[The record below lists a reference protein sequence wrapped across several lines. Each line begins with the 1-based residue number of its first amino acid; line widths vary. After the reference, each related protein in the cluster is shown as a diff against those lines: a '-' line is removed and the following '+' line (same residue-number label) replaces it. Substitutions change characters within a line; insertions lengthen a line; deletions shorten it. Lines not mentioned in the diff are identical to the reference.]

1 MRRPRCRVSRT
12 NNTRVSSRINSRT
25 SKLRRDTQPL
35 ARF

>member
-25 SKLRRDTQPL
+25 QWASNCG
-35 ARF
+35 